1 MLAYNP
7 IDKIN
12 YFIYFYNFT
21 KKKKL
26 LLFYSMKSSLF
37 LINNYSWFTIIQ
49 RFNLIYL

>member
-21 KKKKL
+21 KKK
-26 LLFYSMKSSLF
+26 
-37 LINNYSWFTIIQ
+37 NYYYFIQ
-49 RFNLIYL
+49 